1 VISWIGATFLVV
13 CFIILMQ
20 RLGMIKNS
28 HKVVTIARNSLSVIK
43 SSELSDEDK
52 EQVLQ
57 KEAGRLLWLFLV
69 LAGSGAAA
77 LLIPLLILWLGDQLE
92 IISLQP
98 IFTTLMSPLFIGVST
113 VLTILI
119 LWNPFKK
126 RK

>member
-1 VISWIGATFLVV
+1 MISWIGATFLVV